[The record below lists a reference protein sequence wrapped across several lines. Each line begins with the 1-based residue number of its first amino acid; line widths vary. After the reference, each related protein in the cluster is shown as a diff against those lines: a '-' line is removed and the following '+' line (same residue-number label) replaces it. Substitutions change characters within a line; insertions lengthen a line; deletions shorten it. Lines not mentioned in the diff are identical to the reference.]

1 MSSAATIQLAT
12 APMLFSHL
20 PTFSPTTFMVTAMIK
35 PIEATVMK

>member
-20 PTFSPTTFMVTAMIK
+20 PTFSPTTFIVTAMMR
-35 PIEATVMK
+35 PMEATAMK